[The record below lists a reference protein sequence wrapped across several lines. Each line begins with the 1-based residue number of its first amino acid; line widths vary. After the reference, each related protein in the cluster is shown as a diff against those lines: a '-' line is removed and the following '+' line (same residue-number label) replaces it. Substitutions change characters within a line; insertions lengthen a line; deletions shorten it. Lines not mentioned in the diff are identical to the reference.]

1 MKKGLTKWIGV
12 GVDIAM
18 YAILVMQMLYIFTGN
33 LLHEIFGMVFFGCLV
48 VHIIIKRR
56 WIKALVKGKL
66 KGSSKAQKLSV
77 LLTVLLLLCSVV
89 LMVSGMGVSRT
100 LFPWFNFLRS
110 SDLHRYLATA
120 VLTLAALHGGMHFYI
135 RAKKKKKTAVL
146 ISLIG
151 VVCLAFGLFGVPY
164 INRHFK
170 KVDIGYAGAVSGEK
184 VEWKGKKPLVVYFT
198 RLGNTDFDDD
208 VDAVSGASLLYADGK
223 LMGSD
228 QLIAD
233 MIEDITGCDK
243 TAVTLTGKKYPS
255 GYGATVSVASDEL
268 DDNARPEIEPIDVS
282 DYDSIILVYPLWWGT
297 VPPPVSTFLEG
308 NDFSGKTIYLVATQG
323 SSGFSKSTKAV
334 REQAKGAEVIEAL
347 SIYCEDIPDAR
358 PKLVKWIKGL

>member
-1 MKKGLTKWIGV
+1 MKKPLSKWIGIV
-12 GVDIAM
+12 VDIAM
-18 YAILVMQMLYIFTGN
+18 YLIMVMQMLYIFTGN

-48 VHIIIKRR
+48 VHIITKRK
-56 WIKALVKGKL
+56 WIKALVKGKM

-77 LLTVLLLLCSVV
+77 LLTVMLLLCTIVMMLS
-89 LMVSGMGVSRT
+89 SMGVSRT

-120 VLTLAALHGGMHFYI
+120 TLTLAALHGGMHFYI
-135 RAKKKKKTAVL
+135 RAKKKKKAAVL

-151 VVCLAFGLFGVPY
+151 VVCLIFGLFGVPY
-164 INRHFK
+164 LNRHFK
-170 KVDIGYAGAVSGEK
+170 KVDINYADAVRGEK
-184 VEWKGKKPLVVYFT
+184 AEWKGKKPLVVYFT

-233 MIEDITGCDK
+233 MIEDITDCDK
-243 TAVTLTGKKYPS
+243 KAVTLTGKKYPS

-268 DDNARPEIEPIDVS
+268 DDNARPDIEPIDVS
-282 DYDSIILVYPLWWGT
+282 GYDSIILVYPLWWGT

-308 NDFSGKTIYLVATQG
+308 SDFDGKTIYLVATQG
-323 SSGFSKSTKAV
+323 SSGFSKSTKAL

-358 PKLVKWIKGL
+358 EQLVRWIKGL